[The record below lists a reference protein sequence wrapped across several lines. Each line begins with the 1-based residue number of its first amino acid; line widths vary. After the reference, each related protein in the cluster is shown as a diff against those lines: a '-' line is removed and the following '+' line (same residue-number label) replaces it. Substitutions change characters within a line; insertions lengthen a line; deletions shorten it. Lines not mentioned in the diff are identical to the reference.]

1 MTRASGRASA
11 IAGDSQ
17 LRRAGVTHALA
28 TGVATRRRS
37 GARRTP
43 ADNEAE
49 LEAAPSHALDENIEA
64 IKTWQRASTHHRS
77 RVEHLSDA
85 ITRVIAGGP
94 ALLFHVVW
102 FGFWILANLEL
113 IPGVP
118 AFDPFPFQLLTMTVS
133 LEAIFLSLFVL
144 ASQNRMTHEADKRA
158 NLDLQINLLAERE
171 MTAVLRLL
179 QDIARHLDVKVSL
192 TGDQI
197 SDLIKKTDIQALA
210 DRMEELAEDAPQ
222 SDEPA
227 APARRRR

>member
-1 MTRASGRASA
+1 MHSRH
-11 IAGDSQ
+11 
-17 LRRAGVTHALA
+17 V
-28 TGVATRRRS
+28 VATRRRTT

-43 ADNEAE
+43 AGSEVE
-49 LEAAPSHALDENIEA
+49 LEGARSHALDENIEA
-64 IKTWQRASTHHRS
+64 IKTWQRASTHQRS
-77 RVEHLSDA
+77 RVEHLSDE

-102 FGFWILANLEL
+102 FGFWILAKLEL

-197 SDLIKKTDIQALA
+197 SDLVKKTDIKSLA
-210 DRMEELAEDAPQ
+210 DRMEELEDAPQ
-222 SDEPA
+222 SDGPA
-227 APARRRR
+227 TSATTARRRPQTGRNALR

>member
-1 MTRASGRASA
+1 MHSRYA
-11 IAGDSQ
+11 
-17 LRRAGVTHALA
+17 VP
-28 TGVATRRRS
+28 TRRRTS
-37 GARRTP
+37 GARRT
-43 ADNEAE
+43 AANREVE
-49 LEAAPSHALDENIEA
+49 LEGAPSHTLDENIEA
-64 IKTWQRASTHHRS
+64 IKAWQRASTHQRS
-77 RVEHLSDA
+77 PVEHLSDE
-85 ITRVIAGGP
+85 ITRAIAGGP

-102 FGFWILANLEL
+102 FGLWILANLEL

-144 ASQNRMTHEADKRA
+144 ASQSRMTHEAEKRA

-179 QDIARHLDVKVSL
+179 QDIARHLDVAVSL

-197 SDLIKKTDIQALA
+197 SDLVKKTDIQSLA

-222 SDEPA
+222 SSGK
-227 APARRRR
+227 RRPRPPLGAGLKRAGGTLCDK

>member
-1 MTRASGRASA
+1 MHSRH
-11 IAGDSQ
+11 
-17 LRRAGVTHALA
+17 V
-28 TGVATRRRS
+28 VVTRRRTS
-37 GARRTP
+37 GARRTA
-43 ADNEAE
+43 ADSEVE
-49 LEAAPSHALDENIEA
+49 LEGAPSQALDENIEA
-64 IKTWQRASTHHRS
+64 IKTWQRASTHQRS
-77 RVEHLSDA
+77 RVEHLSDE

-197 SDLIKKTDIQALA
+197 SDLVKKTDIQSLA

-222 SDEPA
+222 SDGPA
-227 APARRRR
+227 TSATTARRRPQTGRNALR